1 MAQQNINT
9 GSSAN
14 SNTGDPLRTCFI
26 KTEENFTELYDSLN
40 PPFPF
45 TGSAQIT
52 GSLGVTGSL
61 TLEGTDGI
69 LTANEIFTTKVQTPF
84 NSATSKIELTSNTIT
99 LTANSK
105 EFIKLDSSTSPRT
118 ITINP
123 NNENIDFRARG
134 QAGITI
140 LHVDAGTDRVGIRT
154 TSPQKDL
161 HVNGDIQA
169 SEYYGDI
176 TEGDPEVAG
185 QFFQISSEE
194 LGGTSPYYQVVC
206 LSQG

>member
-26 KTEENFTELYDSLN
+26 KTEENFNELYGSLN

-52 GSLGVTGSL
+52 GSLGITGSMI
-61 TLEGTDGI
+61 LEGTDGI

-84 NSATSKIELTSNTIT
+84 NNDTSNIELTSNSIT
-99 LTANSK
+99 LTANSI
-105 EFIKLDSSTSPRT
+105 EFLKLDGSTSPST

-123 NNENIDFRARG
+123 NNQNIDFRAQG
-134 QAGITI
+134 QSGIVI
-140 LHVDAGTDRVGIRT
+140 LHVDAGTDKVGIRT

-169 SEYYGDI
+169 TEYYGNI
-176 TEGDPEVAG
+176 TEGDPSVSG
-185 QFFQISSEE
+185 QFFQTSSEA
-194 LGGTSPYYQVVC
+194 LGGTSPYYQIVC
-206 LSQG
+206 VSQG

>member
-1 MAQQNINT
+1 MAQQNIDT

-26 KTEENFTELYDSLN
+26 KAEENFTELYDSLN

-69 LTANEIFTTKVQTPF
+69 LTANEIFTTKIQTPF

-99 LTANSK
+99 LTANSI

-123 NNENIDFRARG
+123 NSENIDFRALG
-134 QAGITI
+134 QSGIVI
-140 LHVDAGTDRVGIRT
+140 LQVDAGNDRVGIRT

-169 SEYYGDI
+169 TEYYGNI
-176 TEGDPEVAG
+176 IEGNPGVAG
-185 QFFQISSEE
+185 QFFQTSSEE
-194 LGGTSPYYQVVC
+194 LGGTPPYYQVVC